1 MILRATALAAA
12 ALIAAGCQT
21 RKLEPYLPPSPK
33 NPPKKWEMTLDAAI
47 YEALNRRYQK

>member
-12 ALIAAGCQT
+12 VLVTGCQT
-21 RKLEPYLPPSPK
+21 KPEPYLPPSPK
-33 NPPKKWEMTLDAAI
+33 YPPKKWETTLDAAI